1 MNILYMYVEEIKKYK
16 YQNNNEILKRNN
28 KLETVIEFINL
39 LMFEFISIDT
49 FTKFSSF
56 YTVRKI

>member
-1 MNILYMYVEEIKKYK
+1 MNILYMYVEEIKYK
-16 YQNNNEILKRNN
+16 YQNNNEILKINN

>member
-1 MNILYMYVEEIKKYK
+1 MNILYMYVEEIKYK
-16 YQNNNEILKRNN
+16 YQNNNEILKINN

-49 FTKFSSF
+49 FSKFSSF

>member
-1 MNILYMYVEEIKKYK
+1 MNILYMYVEEIKYNL
-16 YQNNNEILKRNN
+16 YQNNNEILKINN

-49 FTKFSSF
+49 FTKFSF
-56 YTVRKI
+56 F